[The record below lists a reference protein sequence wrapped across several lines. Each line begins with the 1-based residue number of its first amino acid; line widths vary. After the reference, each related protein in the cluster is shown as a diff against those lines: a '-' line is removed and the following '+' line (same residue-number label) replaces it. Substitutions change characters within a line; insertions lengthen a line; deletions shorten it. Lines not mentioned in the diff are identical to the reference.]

1 MEAFNFGGNGLAPL
15 ERIYHSCE
23 GESHIGGID
32 RISKALQPGISISA
46 SIRKQQGKKLSA
58 EMNYDSEYT
67 VHISGPADQWGMS
80 ASKIL

>member
-32 RISKALQPGISISA
+32 RISKALQ
-46 SIRKQQGKKLSA
+46 GKKLSA